1 MDRSDSRR
9 RPLFMAAILAML
21 AVAGATTPGAAA
33 GPALKADYRFEVSY
47 ASSVAGA
54 PHLDSTPTGTSNVFQ
69 SVNMGNRK
77 VPVMLFPADTGV
89 DLPGMDN
96 VIPRDSYTIVVLMRF
111 DDISGYRRIIDFAN
125 RQSDDGLYSDNGDLA
140 MYDQAEAANPTIAAG
155 HWAQVV
161 LTRSSAGRLKG
172 FVDGVRQFS
181 FDDSSTRLGVVTAD
195 NFLGFFRDDG
205 TEDTSGAVARIRLY
219 DGPLS
224 ESKVAAL
231 SLIPPPS
238 GLSTSRSV
246 TARGSSLR
254 VKGSNFGPHEFV
266 DISLTDSKGNVHLL
280 GVAKTSAS
288 GAFSMSVTIPGGTRR
303 GIGTIQAVGNPS
315 GLSKTRHLTIS

>member
-9 RPLFMAAILAML
+9 RALFMAAILAMF
-21 AVAGATTPGAAA
+21 AVACATAPGAAA

-54 PHLDSTPTGTSNVFQ
+54 PHLESTPTGTSNVFQ

-125 RQSDDGLYSDNGDLA
+125 LQSDDGLYSDDGDLA
-140 MYDQAEAANPTIAAG
+140 MYDQVEAANPTIAAG

-181 FDDSSTRLGVVTAD
+181 FDDSSTRLGVVTAGR
-195 NFLGFFRDDG
+195 NPPRHRDHPSRG
-205 TEDTSGAVARIRLY
+205 EPQRPIED
-219 DGPLS
+219 
-224 ESKVAAL
+224 AASDDQL
-231 SLIPPPS
+231 
-238 GLSTSRSV
+238 
-246 TARGSSLR
+246 TARRPCETRQAARVAPRHPLGSR
-254 VKGSNFGPHEFV
+254 
-266 DISLTDSKGNVHLL
+266 TR
-280 GVAKTSAS
+280 
-288 GAFSMSVTIPGGTRR
+288 PG
-303 GIGTIQAVGNPS
+303 
-315 GLSKTRHLTIS
+315 